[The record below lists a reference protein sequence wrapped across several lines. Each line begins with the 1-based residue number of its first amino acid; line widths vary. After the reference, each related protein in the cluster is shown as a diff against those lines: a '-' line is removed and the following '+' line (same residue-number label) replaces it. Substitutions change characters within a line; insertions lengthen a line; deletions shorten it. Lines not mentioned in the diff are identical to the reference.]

1 LHLCEPPKTRPL
13 MREINQYATEL
24 VMGKLGACYSATLVV
39 NSQIRCLNEEYC
51 VEVNKFENM
60 LMIWMQD
67 QLLITEL
74 TCCL

>member
-1 LHLCEPPKTRPL
+1 
-13 MREINQYATEL
+13 
-24 VMGKLGACYSATLVV
+24 MGKLGACYSATLVV

-74 TCCL
+74 TCCFQIRLTATDKLSATTCLASDYSY